1 MIIEL
6 NKQYT
11 LIDNR
16 GHNTNIIWTIESI
29 HETILRPEEQISYN
43 HSPDQIR
50 LSVVSRPPIELT
62 SIIVVN
68 KDLHLEYE
76 ISLEEFI
83 NNFTEYS

>member
-11 LIDNR
+11 LIDNK
-16 GHNTNIIWTIESI
+16 GYNTNIIWTIESI
-29 HETILRPEEQISYN
+29 YETIIRPEEQVSYN
-43 HSPDQIR
+43 HSPSQIF
-50 LSVVSRPPIELT
+50 SVVSRPPIELT
-62 SIIVVN
+62 SIIVAN

>member
-11 LIDNR
+11 LIDNK
-16 GHNTNIIWTIESI
+16 GYNTNIIWTIESI
-29 HETILRPEEQISYN
+29 HETIIRPEEQVSYI
-43 HSPDQIR
+43 HSPIQT
-50 LSVVSRPPIELT
+50 LSVVSRQPIELT

-68 KDLHLEYE
+68 KHLNLEYE

>member
-11 LIDNR
+11 LIDNK
-16 GHNTNIIWTIESI
+16 GYNTNIIWTIESI
-29 HETILRPEEQISYN
+29 NETILRLKESVAF
-43 HSPDQIR
+43 HSPSQEIR
-50 LSVVSRPPIELT
+50 KSVVSRPPIELT

-68 KDLHLEYE
+68 KHLNLEYE

>member
-11 LIDNR
+11 LIDNK
-16 GHNTNIIWTIESI
+16 GYNTNIIWTIESI
-29 HETILRPEEQISYN
+29 HETIIRPEEKVSYI
-43 HSPDQIR
+43 HSPSQT
-50 LSVVSRPPIELT
+50 LSVVSRQPIELT

-68 KDLHLEYE
+68 KHLNLEYE

>member
-11 LIDNR
+11 LIDNK
-16 GHNTNIIWTIESI
+16 GYNTNIIWTIESI
-29 HETILRPEEQISYN
+29 HETIIRPEEQVSYI
-43 HSPDQIR
+43 HSPSQIF
-50 LSVVSRPPIELT
+50 SVVSRPPIELT

-68 KDLHLEYE
+68 KDLNLEYE